1 MMKKM
6 AKTEVTF
13 NPIFY
18 ESDRKQNKKKA
29 LRHLKKQK
37 REKERGRKTRI
48 EKFYKKK
55 SVEYFGF
62 LY

>member
-1 MMKKM
+1 M

-37 REKERGRKTRI
+37 REKERERLELKNFIKKIGRI
-48 EKFYKKK
+48 FWVFVLN
-55 SVEYFGF
+55 SG
-62 LY
+62 